1 MPTVYKVLGQSNPAA
16 NTLTTLYAVPSSN
29 AAVVST
35 MSICNQGAANANISI
50 AIAQANTSVTA
61 TQYIVK
67 DALITTNDTIFLTLG
82 VTMAAT
88 DTIRINSTNANTS
101 FAAFGSEIY

>member
-1 MPTVYKVLGQSNPAA
+1 MTTVYKVLGQQNPAA
-16 NTLTTLYAVPSSN
+16 NTVTTLYTVPSGN

-35 MSICNQGAANANISI
+35 LSICNQGAANANISV
-50 AIAQANTSVTA
+50 AVCVANTSVTA

-88 DTIRINSTNANTS
+88 DTVRISSTNANTS

>member
-1 MPTVYKVLGQSNPAA
+1 
-16 NTLTTLYAVPSSN
+16 
-29 AAVVST
+29 
-35 MSICNQGAANANISI
+35 
-50 AIAQANTSVTA
+50 
-61 TQYIVK
+61 VK